1 MTRRPA
7 PPDPGR
13 PGFVSQTGADT
24 PRRRH
29 FMTLVRKKLMFQQTA
44 AAAGGGS
51 TLLRITRRARNAHLR
66 ALGLLATPNA
76 APAGAAPAAARFT
89 RFSVERGLSQSTVQ
103 AVLQDRSRF
112 LWFGTGEGLNRYDG
126 YRFVVFKHDSQ
137 DPKSLPSDRVTALY
151 EDRQGRLWVGTEAG
165 LSLFDHRTETFT
177 TVPNIR

>member
-66 ALGLLATPNA
+66 ALGLLIGCLCVLALGLPATPNA
-76 APAGAAPAAARFT
+76 APAGAAPPAAAAPAAARFT

-126 YRFVVFKHDSQ
+126 
-137 DPKSLPSDRVTALY
+137 
-151 EDRQGRLWVGTEAG
+151 
-165 LSLFDHRTETFT
+165 
-177 TVPNIR
+177 